1 MLILLLFFLCGFVS
15 ASIIMTVGF
24 YVIEKRLYKVS
35 IYLTFEEKEELLGL
49 VGQRKLSTIL
59 RSILFDWMRRN
70 RH

>member
-1 MLILLLFFLCGFVS
+1 MPKEKFKAGV
-15 ASIIMTVGF
+15 
-24 YVIEKRLYKVS
+24 EKRLYKVS

-70 RH
+70 RS